1 MMALLSGMA
10 IGFAF
15 IAPIG
20 MQNLYVFNNAMNNT
34 LRRALLYVGF
44 VWFADATF
52 SLAAYFGMGA
62 LINSNELLKLIV
74 MIVGGFLVLY
84 IGWSIMRSANNVQMG
99 DGGTSLSPK
108 AALISA
114 FVVTWANPQALVDG
128 SLMLGATRAKLPVA
142 DVWPFIIGVL
152 IATATWFIFITLIVN
167 LFKNKLTKKAFVVV
181 NVISG
186 FIVMAYGIYLLVG
199 SVQMMM
205 GA

>member
-1 MMALLSGMA
+1 MLALLSGMA

-34 LRRALLYVGF
+34 LKRAFLYVGF

-74 MIVGGFLVLY
+74 MIVGGLLVLY
-84 IGWSIMRSANNVQMG
+84 IGWAIFRSANSVEMG
-99 DGGTSLSPK
+99 EKGTSLTPK

-128 SLMLGATRAKLPVA
+128 SLMLGATRAKLAEA

-152 IATATWFIFITLIVN
+152 IATATWFTFITLLVN
-167 LFKNKLTKKAFVVV
+167 TFKNKLTKKAFVWV
-181 NVISG
+181 NIVSG
-186 FIVMAYGIYLLVG
+186 FIVMAYGVYLLF
-199 SVQMMM
+199 
-205 GA
+205 GAAIMIWG

>member
-1 MMALLSGMA
+1 MLALLSGMA

-34 LRRALLYVGF
+34 MKRAFLYVAF

-74 MIVGGFLVLY
+74 MIVGGLLVLY
-84 IGWSIMRSANNVQMG
+84 IGWAIFRSANSVEMG
-99 DGGTSLSPK
+99 EKGTSLTPK

-128 SLMLGATRAKLPVA
+128 SLMLGATRAKLAEA

-152 IATATWFIFITLIVN
+152 IATATWFTFITLIVN
-167 LFKNKLTKKAFVVV
+167 LFKTKLTKKAFVWV
-181 NVISG
+181 NIVSG

-199 SVQMMM
+199 AAKMIM
-205 GA
+205 G

>member
-1 MMALLSGMA
+1 MLALLSGMA

-34 LRRALLYVGF
+34 WKRALLYVGF

-74 MIVGGFLVLY
+74 MLLGGLLVLY
-84 IGWSIMRSANNVQMG
+84 IGWAIFRSANSVEMG
-99 DGGTSLSPK
+99 AKGTSLTPK
-108 AALISA
+108 AALMSA
-114 FVVTWANPQALVDG
+114 FIVTWANPQALVDG
-128 SLMLGATRAKLPVA
+128 SLMLGATRAKLAEA

-152 IATATWFIFITLIVN
+152 MATATWFIFITLLVN
-167 LFKNKLTKKAFVVV
+167 MFKNKLTKKAFVWV
-181 NVISG
+181 NIVSG
-186 FIVMAYGIYLLVG
+186 FIVMAYGVYLLFG
-199 SVQMMM
+199 AAKMIM
-205 GA
+205 G